1 MKKLVLRTTLAL
13 AIGLGFGVTAASAW
27 ADGANGESGDAANAA
42 ATPAKPSVTSQVKK
56 ALKDPALGASKVKVH
71 NKKGVIT
78 LTGTAATKDQAA
90 AIADAAGKVA
100 GVKSVVNH
108 IITADS
114 LTGQVKAAL
123 NKDATLH
130 AFNLGVK
137 ENNGEVTLFGSV
149 QEQEDSEK
157 AETIAKGVSG
167 VTSVKNLIN
176 VAHPH

>member
-1 MKKLVLRTTLAL
+1 MKQLLLRTTLAL
-13 AIGLGFGVTAASAW
+13 AIGLGFGMTASSAW
-27 ADGANGESGDAANAA
+27 ADGANGENGEA
-42 ATPAKPSVTSQVKK
+42 ATAASTAKPSVTTQVKK
-56 ALKDPALGASKVKVH
+56 ALKDPSLGASKVKVK

-78 LTGTAATKDQAA
+78 LTGSAATKDQSA
-90 AIADAAGKVA
+90 AIADAVGKVD